1 MGVVLDGRYIVEEMI
16 GSGGMSVVY
25 RAKHL
30 RLNRAVA
37 IKTLKLQI
45 DSKPIYRERFQREI
59 DSLSALNHPNVVT
72 VTDCLID
79 EEGQPYVVMD
89 LLKGKSLDKMLSE
102 QGPLSVPCF
111 ANIAL
116 QILSAIE
123 HAHRNGVVH
132 RDIKPGNIVLM
143 DDDASYAKVVD
154 FGLAKLGQESNKLT
168 HSGEIWGSPP
178 YMSPEQCRGEATDNR
193 SDVYSLGCVF
203 YEMLMGQDPFPNSNL
218 YELLTKH
225 VHQTPLEF
233 AKVNARKDLPP
244 ELEKIVFKA
253 MSKKP
258 EDRYQTAFEIEEI
271 LLRVLGDSWA
281 KERTAFKHAIR
292 AQGLSS
298 SSIRIQSQRDQP
310 DIGFLGTLGMLPQ
323 FSLWLMLFLI
333 LGFAGLG
340 VASVTGLNLQSA
352 NQNIFNSSSD
362 LSSNSSIA
370 DFSGLADKNIILDD
384 SDTIVKSKQAPLVK
398 HISSP
403 ASKALP
409 AHVSHPKWLVL
420 EKEKKTQPKPQATKE
435 TKTGNDP
442 WAELRRL
449 RKN

>member
-1 MGVVLDGRYIVEEMI
+1 MIEERI

-30 RLNRAVA
+30 RLNRSVAV
-37 IKTLKLQI
+37 KTLKLQI
-45 DSKPIYRERFQREI
+45 DTKPIYRERFQREI
-59 DSLSALNHPNVVT
+59 DSLSTLNHPNIVT

-79 EEGQPYVVMD
+79 EHGQPYVVMD
-89 LLKGKSLDKMLSE
+89 LLKGKSLDKMLCE
-102 QGPLSVPCF
+102 QGALSVPCF

-123 HAHRNGVVH
+123 HAHRNGVIH

-143 DDDASYAKVVD
+143 DDDAGYAKVVD

-178 YMSPEQCRGEATDNR
+178 YMSPEQCKGETTDHR
-193 SDVYSLGCVF
+193 SDIYSVGCVF
-203 YEMLMGQDPFPNSNL
+203 YEMLMGKDPFPNSNL

-225 VHQTPLEF
+225 VHQTPLAF
-233 AKVNARKDLPP
+233 SKVNPRKDLPA
-244 ELEKIVFKA
+244 ELEKVVFKA

-258 EDRYQTAFEIEEI
+258 EDRYQSAFEMEEI
-271 LLRVLGDSWA
+271 LLRVLGESWA
-281 KERTAFKHAIR
+281 KERNAFKHAIR

-310 DIGFLGTLGMLPQ
+310 EGSLRGPLALLPQ

-340 VASVTGLNLQSA
+340 VASVAGLNLQNSGSNSSA
-352 NQNIFNSSSD
+352 N
-362 LSSNSSIA
+362 LNSSIA

-384 SDTIVKSKQAPLVK
+384 SDTIVKNKPPAPLK
-398 HISSP
+398 HITSVAVQAKSNQTSS
-403 ASKALP
+403 
-409 AHVSHPKWLVL
+409 HNVMHSHNRWSNLD
-420 EKEKKTQPKPQATKE
+420 KEKKNPVKQTSSKE
-435 TKTGNDP
+435 SKNADP
-442 WAELRRL
+442 WDELRRL

>member
-1 MGVVLDGRYIVEEMI
+1 MVEERI

-25 RAKHL
+25 RARHL

-45 DSKPIYRERFQREI
+45 DTKPVYRERFQREI

-79 EEGQPYVVMD
+79 DQGQPYVVMD

-102 QGPLSVPCF
+102 QGPLTVPCF

-143 DDDASYAKVVD
+143 DEDAGYAKVVD
-154 FGLAKLGQESNKLT
+154 FGLAKLGQENNKLT

-178 YMSPEQCRGEATDNR
+178 YMSPEQCKGEATDNR
-193 SDVYSLGCVF
+193 SDIYSVGCVF

-218 YELLTKH
+218 YELLSKH
-225 VHQTPLEF
+225 VHQTPPEF
-233 AKVNARKDLPP
+233 SKVNQRKDLPP
-244 ELEKIVFKA
+244 ELEKVVFKA
-253 MSKKP
+253 MAKKP
-258 EDRYQTAFEIEEI
+258 EDRYQTAFEMEEI

-281 KERTAFKHAIR
+281 KERIAFKHVIR

-310 DIGFLGTLGMLPQ
+310 QKIAQGPLSLLPQ

-340 VASVTGLNLQSA
+340 VASVAGWNTDK
-352 NQNIFNSSSD
+352 INSRTSMTNNSD
-362 LSSNSSIA
+362 MA

-384 SDTIVKSKQAPLVK
+384 SDTINKSKTKLPSK
-398 HISSP
+398 HISS
-403 ASKALP
+403 ANALNKAAQSP
-409 AHVSHPKWLVL
+409 VRNATNGHSHSRWSAL
-420 EKEKKTQPKPQATKE
+420 EKEKKPTQTKD
-435 TKTGNDP
+435 KNDP
-442 WAELRRL
+442 WAELKRL

>member
-1 MGVVLDGRYIVEEMI
+1 MVEEQI

-25 RAKHL
+25 RARHL

-45 DSKPIYRERFQREI
+45 DSKPVYRERFQREI

-79 EEGQPYVVMD
+79 DEGQPYVVMD
-89 LLKGKSLDKMLSE
+89 LLKGKSLDKMLTE

-143 DDDASYAKVVD
+143 DEDAGYAKVVD
-154 FGLAKLGQESNKLT
+154 FGLAKLGQENNKLT

-178 YMSPEQCRGEATDNR
+178 YMSPEQCKGEATDHR
-193 SDVYSLGCVF
+193 SDIYSLGCVF

-233 AKVNARKDLPP
+233 SKVNQRKDLPP
-244 ELEKIVFKA
+244 ELEKVVFKA

-281 KERTAFKHAIR
+281 KERTAFKHVIR

-310 DIGFLGTLGMLPQ
+310 ELGTQGPLALLPQ

-340 VASVTGLNLQSA
+340 VASVVGWNSEKA
-352 NQNIFNSSSD
+352 NNMNS
-362 LSSNSSIA
+362 LSSNSEMA

-384 SDTIVKSKQAPLVK
+384 SDNIGKSKAK
-398 HISSP
+398 MTSRHIPSATPTVRP
-403 ASKALP
+403 ANNGH
-409 AHVSHPKWLVL
+409 AHSRWAAL
-420 EKEKKTQPKPQATKE
+420 EKEKKPAQSKPSSASDTKN
-435 TKTGNDP
+435 KNDP
-442 WAELRRL
+442 WAELKRL

>member
-1 MGVVLDGRYIVEEMI
+1 MVEELI
-16 GSGGMSVVY
+16 GTGGMSVVY
-25 RAKHL
+25 RARHL
-30 RLNRAVA
+30 RLNRPVA

-45 DSKPIYRERFQREI
+45 DTKPVYRERFQREI
-59 DSLSALNHPNVVT
+59 DSLSTLNHPNIVT

-89 LLKGKSLDKMLSE
+89 LLKGKSLDKMLCE
-102 QGPLSVPCF
+102 QGPLTVPCF

-143 DDDASYAKVVD
+143 DEDAGYAKVVD
-154 FGLAKLGQESNKLT
+154 FGLAKLGQENNKLT

-178 YMSPEQCRGEATDNR
+178 YMSPEQCKGEATDHR
-193 SDVYSLGCVF
+193 SDIYSVGCVF

-218 YELLTKH
+218 YELLNKH
-225 VHQTPLEF
+225 VQQTPLEF
-233 AKVNARKDLPP
+233 SKVNPRKDLPP
-244 ELEKIVFKA
+244 ELEKVIFKA
-253 MSKKP
+253 MAKKP
-258 EDRYQTAFEIEEI
+258 EDRYQSAFEMEEI

-281 KERTAFKHAIR
+281 KERNAFKHAIR

-298 SSIRIQSQRDQP
+298 SSIRIQSQRGQQDVAMQGP
-310 DIGFLGTLGMLPQ
+310 LALLPQ

-340 VASVTGLNLQSA
+340 VASVAGWNTPVTSLKSPVPEFSSFPDKGLN
-352 NQNIFNSSSD
+352 
-362 LSSNSSIA
+362 
-370 DFSGLADKNIILDD
+370 LDD
-384 SDTIVKSKQAPLVK
+384 SDTIVKNKPVAPSK
-398 HISSP
+398 HITSVAP
-403 ASKALP
+403 AEKPNQNQSRYA
-409 AHVSHPKWLVL
+409 AHSHNRWSNL
-420 EKEKKTQPKPQATKE
+420 EKEKKSQARPVSNKE
-435 TKTGNDP
+435 TKGGDP

>member
-1 MGVVLDGRYIVEEMI
+1 MVEEQI

-25 RAKHL
+25 RARHL

-45 DSKPIYRERFQREI
+45 DAKPVYRERFQREI

-79 EEGQPYVVMD
+79 DQGQPYVVMD
-89 LLKGKSLDKMLSE
+89 LLKGKSLDKMLTE

-143 DDDASYAKVVD
+143 DEDAGYAKVVD
-154 FGLAKLGQESNKLT
+154 FGLAKLGQENNKLT

-178 YMSPEQCRGEATDNR
+178 YMSPEQCKGEATDHR

-225 VHQTPLEF
+225 VHQTPPEF
-233 AKVNARKDLPP
+233 SKVNQRKDLPP

-253 MSKKP
+253 MAKKP

-281 KERTAFKHAIR
+281 KERNTFKHAIR

-298 SSIRIQSQRDQP
+298 SSIRIQSQRDQQA
-310 DIGFLGTLGMLPQ
+310 IGTQGPLALLPQ

-340 VASVTGLNLQSA
+340 VASVAGWNSDKA
-352 NQNIFNSSSD
+352 NIYPKTN
-362 LSSNSSIA
+362 LSSNSEMA

-384 SDTIVKSKQAPLVK
+384 SDTIRKAKAKLPSKHIPSTSPGATPMVKSTSNGHNHSRWATP
-398 HISSP
+398 
-403 ASKALP
+403 
-409 AHVSHPKWLVL
+409 
-420 EKEKKTQPKPQATKE
+420 EKEKKPAQTKD
-435 TKTGNDP
+435 KNDP
-442 WAELRRL
+442 WAELKRL

>member
-1 MGVVLDGRYIVEEMI
+1 MVEERI
-16 GSGGMSVVY
+16 GTGGMSVVY
-25 RAKHL
+25 RARHL

-45 DSKPIYRERFQREI
+45 DTKPVYRERFQREI

-79 EEGQPYVVMD
+79 DQGQPYVVMD

-102 QGPLSVPCF
+102 QGPLTVPCF

-143 DDDASYAKVVD
+143 DEDAGYAKVVD
-154 FGLAKLGQESNKLT
+154 FGLAKLGQENNKLT

-178 YMSPEQCRGEATDNR
+178 YMSPEQCKGEETDHR
-193 SDVYSLGCVF
+193 SDIYSVGCVF

-218 YELLTKH
+218 YELLSKH

-233 AKVNARKDLPP
+233 SKVNQRKDLPP
-244 ELEKIVFKA
+244 ELEKVVFKA

-258 EDRYQTAFEIEEI
+258 EDRYQTAFEMEEI

-281 KERTAFKHAIR
+281 KERIAFKHVIR

-310 DIGFLGTLGMLPQ
+310 QGAAHGPLSLLPQ

-340 VASVTGLNLQSA
+340 VASVAGWNSDKA
-352 NQNIFNSSSD
+352 NTRTIMSGNSEM
-362 LSSNSSIA
+362 A

-384 SDTIVKSKQAPLVK
+384 SDTINKSKTKVPSK
-398 HISSP
+398 HISS
-403 ASKALP
+403 ANALTKAAQSPNHNATNGHTHSRLS
-409 AHVSHPKWLVL
+409 AI
-420 EKEKKTQPKPQATKE
+420 EKEKKPVQTKPVAASDAKN
-435 TKTGNDP
+435 KDP
-442 WAELRRL
+442 WAELKRL